1 VSHPN
6 GAGDALVEG
15 PGPALTRAR
24 EARGLSEQQAA
35 EQLNLDVSVVYALE
49 SGDLAA
55 LGAPVFARGHLKRYG
70 ALLGLP
76 EDQLLAAYE
85 RARTQPEQP
94 SLVPHSRQDMAPTR
108 DRRAWPWAV
117 GGALL
122 FLLAA
127 GLIAYVSQFGL
138 ALPSRLEEP
147 MQGASSTTD
156 TGVPAPLETPATGV
170 TERVSGPVA
179 NATTT
184 GIDAAVSGAA
194 DPGSAPAPEVA
205 SATPAPA
212 LEPGHVVLG
221 MSFSADSWT
230 EIYDGAGKAVLYDLG
245 RAGSQRTITA
255 QAPLSVTLGNAP
267 AVTLSVNGRAMPMPP
282 VPAGQT
288 VARFKVQPD
297 GTLN

>member
-1 VSHPN
+1 
-6 GAGDALVEG
+6 
-15 PGPALTRAR
+15 
-24 EARGLSEQQAA
+24 
-35 EQLNLDVSVVYALE
+35 
-49 SGDLAA
+49 
-55 LGAPVFARGHLKRYG
+55 
-70 ALLGLP
+70 
-76 EDQLLAAYE
+76 
-85 RARTQPEQP
+85 
-94 SLVPHSRQDMAPTR
+94 
-108 DRRAWPWAV
+108 
-117 GGALL
+117 LL

-147 MQGASSTTD
+147 MQGASPTTD
-156 TGVPAPLETPATGV
+156 TGEPAPLETPATGV
-170 TERVSGPVA
+170 TEPVSGPVVD
-179 NATTT
+179 ATTT

-194 DPGSAPAPEVA
+194 DLGSAPAPEVA

-212 LEPGHVVLG
+212 LEPGHVVLE

-230 EIYDGAGKAVLYDLG
+230 EIYDGVGKAVLYDLG

-267 AVTLSVNGRAMPMPP
+267 AVTLSVNGRAMPMPL